1 MPVYKKL
8 LDLIYSVS
16 VLNSDNNHM
25 IVGKFIKDP
34 SHVSIYFAAT
44 REILTYLT
52 PLHKALWRQHQNVSN
67 LFSVKETSHVSGKKV
82 SINNGGHDASF
93 VRWVGSFQLFQVGRR
108 AQADG
113 RGGRARGWARRSKR
127 RWALVNKGRHVN
139 LCCLTAI
146 DDRGFFKMTTQ
157 PLPLEWQTAL
167 LLPCCLNCRTPPAR
181 VAT

>member
-1 MPVYKKL
+1 MYKYKG
-8 LDLIYSVS
+8 
-16 VLNSDNNHM
+16 N
-25 IVGKFIKDP
+25 P
-34 SHVSIYFAAT
+34 YF
-44 REILTYLT
+44 T
-52 PLHKALWRQHQNVSN
+52 PFHKALWRQHWFQNISN
-67 LFSVKETSHVSGKKV
+67 LFSEKETSHVSGKKV

-113 RGGRARGWARRSKR
+113 RARRSKR

-167 LLPCCLNCRTPPAR
+167 LPCAAR
-181 VAT
+181 ASTAATLAITQPIWPTAIKGIPGLLMYK